1 MTPEGEMRERYQYGW
16 KDPRSMSREEL
27 TRDYY
32 DNKVRRAEEVI
43 PALWWLTKLMAW
55 VLIASWLWGLTGTAD
70 AREPYGSRTTTPET
84 TISVGPSTSSVAVT
98 QGEIEATG
106 GAGGAGGAGGT
117 SALAIDF
124 PAQAPNIGLGL
135 SYPTASCRGAVTGGL
150 SVAGGGIGFGTAP
163 LDEECR
169 IVETA
174 RFLFNIGQAQAG
186 YMLLCQAESMH
197 LVFNRPDHT
206 SRREG
211 RTVPDPE
218 SCLAHMMQYNGI
230 TPENFEDMQSTI
242 DGQRENMDD
251 MRYEIIML
259 QEDLERANEATA
271 RCQSELVDCLSK

>member
-1 MTPEGEMRERYQYGW
+1 
-16 KDPRSMSREEL
+16 MSPEEL

-32 DNKVRRAEEVI
+32 DRKVRRAEEVL

-70 AREPYGSRTTTPET
+70 AREPYSSRPTARASADARATATADLAIAEGALTAQGGS
-84 TISVGPSTSSVAVT
+84 
-98 QGEIEATG
+98 G
-106 GAGGAGGAGGT
+106 GAGGQGGT

-124 PAQAPNIGLGL
+124 PAQAPSFGLGL
-135 SYPTASCRGAVTGGL
+135 SYPTASCRGAVNAGF
-150 SVAGGGIGFGTAP
+150 SVAGGGAGIGLAP

-174 RFLFNIGQAQAG
+174 RFLFNIDQHQAG

-218 SCLAHMMQYNGI
+218 ACLAHMMQYNGL